1 LLRTWRVAR
10 NVLAF
15 LILTEPNC
23 ILLRMSF
30 RNYVLNLN
38 NTGQL
43 DSSVIQRF
51 DGLCIQ
57 AVVYQ
62 FYALEVVHLRQTP
75 GMWTHAFIIYS
86 KMLTL
91 LTTVGNPR
99 WLVFPSYVSEIEQRY
114 VSFHMSS
121 VAYYS
126 TALSYQFLSYVVQSF
141 KSSFRSAYSWGIFH
155 FICGP

>member
-1 LLRTWRVAR
+1 MAR

-75 GMWTHAFIIYS
+75 GM
-86 KMLTL
+86 
-91 LTTVGNPR
+91 
-99 WLVFPSYVSEIEQRY
+99 
-114 VSFHMSS
+114 
-121 VAYYS
+121 
-126 TALSYQFLSYVVQSF
+126 
-141 KSSFRSAYSWGIFH
+141 
-155 FICGP
+155 